1 MDALGVLTALGGD
14 IGFLS
19 GGDDDDDGDE
29 AVLVGGDAA
38 AGA

>member
-19 GGDDDDDGDE
+19 GGDDDDGDE